1 MAFDLDDC
9 LELLL
14 DARGE
19 EFPHERLIRLFQFQ
33 IWIWYPGAKGHAATH
48 AGRLAAAA
56 ILRKLEKEH
65 RWRGL
70 REAGG
75 SRHITLAKL
84 HALSQSDEYRCIF
97 TEFIASGGGW
107 SRLLFTTPW
116 APEFDKR
123 VKQRIDDHAQF
134 IADLIDYRLRAA
146 LTQSEGSSRSGPTH
160 AIFFKWWPNR
170 NRFVTRTAF
179 NWWKPFRRTAVFIYL
194 IERRGF
200 HMRPSCTDDDAFS
213 EHLMHPAISKAQ
225 LQRFF
230 AEYQFAANVLGDES
244 LYALPQV
251 MRPAEFQMKPFSPE
265 ELSIIAAYDEHSK
278 EMNDPKKGLGVGPA
292 DENAIA

>member
-14 DARGE
+14 DARTE
-19 EFPHERLIRLFQFQ
+19 EFPHERVIRLFQFQ
-33 IWIWYPGAKGHAATH
+33 TWIWYPYAKGRAATD
-48 AGRLAAAA
+48 AGRLAGAA

-75 SRHITLAKL
+75 SRQITLAKL
-84 HALSQSDEYRCIF
+84 QTLSQSDEYRRIF
-97 TEFIASGGGW
+97 TEFIALGGGW

-116 APEFDKR
+116 APEFDER
-123 VKQRIDDHAQF
+123 VKHRIDHHAEF

-146 LTQSEGSSRSGPTH
+146 LTLPEGSSRSGATH

-170 NRFVTRTAF
+170 NRFATRTAF
-179 NWWKPFRRTAVFIYL
+179 NRWTPLKRTAVFIYL

-200 HMRPSCTDDDAFS
+200 RMKPPCANDAGFC
-213 EHLMHPAISKAQ
+213 EHLMHPHISKAQ
-225 LQRFF
+225 LKRFF
-230 AEYQFAANVLGDES
+230 SEYQFAADVLGDES
-244 LYALPQV
+244 FCTLPQV
-251 MRPAEFQMKPFSPE
+251 VRPAEFQMKPFSAE
-265 ELSIIAAYDEHSK
+265 ELSIIAAYEEDSK
-278 EMNDPKKGLGVGPA
+278 TMNDPKKGLGVGPA
-292 DENAIA
+292 DETAIA

>member
-14 DARGE
+14 DARTE
-19 EFPHERLIRLFQFQ
+19 EFPHERVIRLFQFQ
-33 IWIWYPGAKGHAATH
+33 TWIWYPSTKGYAAVH

-65 RWRGL
+65 KWRGL

-84 HALSQSDEYRCIF
+84 QTLSQSDEYRRIF
-97 TEFIASGGGW
+97 TQFIASGGGW
-107 SRLLFTTPW
+107 SRLLFTTPG
-116 APEFDKR
+116 ASEVDKW
-123 VKQRIDDHAQF
+123 VTQRIADRAEF
-134 IADLIDYRLRAA
+134 IADLIEYRLRAA
-146 LTQSEGSSRSGPTH
+146 LTLPEGPRRSGPTH
-160 AIFFKWWPNR
+160 AIFFNWWPNR
-170 NRFVTRTAF
+170 EFVPRTAF

-200 HMRPSCTDDDAFS
+200 HLKPPCADDDEFC
-213 EHLMHPAISKAQ
+213 EHLMHPQISKVQ
-225 LQRFF
+225 LKRFF
-230 AEYQFAANVLGDES
+230 SEYQFAANVLGDES
-244 LYALPQV
+244 FCALPKV
-251 MRPAEFQMKPFSPE
+251 VCPAEFQMKPFSPE
-265 ELSIIAAYDEHSK
+265 ELSIIVAYGEHSN
-278 EMNDPKKGLGVGPA
+278 EMNDPKKGLGVV

>member
-14 DARGE
+14 DARTE

-33 IWIWYPGAKGHAATH
+33 IWIWYPGAKGHAASH

-56 ILRKLEKEH
+56 ILRKLEKGH

-75 SRHITLAKL
+75 SRQITLAKL
-84 HALSQSDEYRCIF
+84 QTLSQSDEYRRIF

-107 SRLLFTTPW
+107 SNLLFTTPW

-123 VKQRIDDHAQF
+123 VKQRIDDHAEF
-134 IADLIDYRLRAA
+134 IADLIEYRLRAA
-146 LTQSEGSSRSGPTH
+146 LTLPEEPRRSGPTH
-160 AIFFKWWPNR
+160 AIVFKGWPNR
-170 NRFVTRTAF
+170 SGFVTRTAF

-200 HMRPSCTDDDAFS
+200 DMKPPCADDDGFC
-213 EHLMHPAISKAQ
+213 EHLMHPPISKVQ
-225 LQRFF
+225 LKRFF
-230 AEYQFAANVLGDES
+230 SEYQFAANVLGDES
-244 LYALPQV
+244 FCALPQV
-251 MRPAEFQMKPFSPE
+251 VHPAEFQMKPFSTE
-265 ELSIIAAYDEHSK
+265 ELSLIAAYPEHAK
-278 EMNDPKKGLGVGPA
+278 EMNDPKKGLGVGRTRT
-292 DENAIA
+292 